1 MGPDESSQITAL
13 LSEWKE
19 GDEDAGRQLVSA
31 VYNELRRLAAAYLR
45 KEGDAYTLQPTAL
58 VNELCVRML
67 SRPAV
72 SCENRLHFL
81 HVAARQMRRLIVDH
95 ARRRKGLKR
104 GGDRVHLPLDEA
116 RDRAVVV
123 DGRISD
129 LDEALTRL
137 EELDPRP
144 ASVVEMRFFGGL
156 EEQEIAGILDVSVA
170 TVKREWEFARS
181 WLLAQLEASG
191 PKI

>member
-1 MGPDESSQITAL
+1 
-13 LSEWKE
+13 
-19 GDEDAGRQLVSA
+19 
-31 VYNELRRLAAAYLR
+31 
-45 KEGDAYTLQPTAL
+45 
-58 VNELCVRML
+58 
-67 SRPAV
+67 
-72 SCENRLHFL
+72 
-81 HVAARQMRRLIVDH
+81 
-95 ARRRKGLKR
+95 
-104 GGDRVHLPLDEA
+104 DEA

-137 EELDPRP
+137 EQLDPRP